1 MLICGSGIEIFSPLL
16 SQLPKNITYIGNTI
30 DTIGKIKN
38 PQQFFSLLS
47 QHNLPYPIT
56 SFIPP
61 KTDKNWLFKKEL
73 GFGGSH
79 IIPLDH
85 RSSDKDGYFQHC
97 IIGESGSVL
106 FFSNGQNSQLV
117 SINKQTV
124 CNHKTTPFQLA
135 AIETPFAISSKNLQ
149 LLQTAINI
157 ISQETNLRG
166 LNSLDFIIDDND
178 QLFILEINPRPSASC
193 ELVND
198 ELLFVH
204 HLKAC
209 LGTLPKRTWT
219 TSAHSAGLY
228 YLYAPQTL
236 TVPSN
241 MDWPQQSHDLPS
253 AGTLIER
260 HQPICT
266 LIISGIDNEHCR
278 QQQRSLSQKIIQ
290 QLVINS

>member
-1 MLICGSGIEIFSPLL
+1 MQDNATPVLILAQSGRYLAQSASLTGHTVWLADCFCDEDSLAVAARWLKLPACSELSIPDLLEQLICFVGGDKCMLICGSGIEIFSPLL

-106 FFSNGQNSQLV
+106 FFPMARIHSL
-117 SINKQTV
+117 
-124 CNHKTTPFQLA
+124 FQSTNRL
-135 AIETPFAISSKNLQ
+135 FAIIKLHPFSLR
-149 LLQTAINI
+149 LLK
-157 ISQETNLRG
+157 
-166 LNSLDFIIDDND
+166 
-178 QLFILEINPRPSASC
+178 
-193 ELVND
+193 
-198 ELLFVH
+198 H
-204 HLKAC
+204 HLPFHQK
-209 LGTLPKRTWT
+209 
-219 TSAHSAGLY
+219 TSSY
-228 YLYAPQTL
+228 YKQ
-236 TVPSN
+236 PSI
-241 MDWPQQSHDLPS
+241 SL
-253 AGTLIER
+253 AR
-260 HQPICT
+260 KPIYV
-266 LIISGIDNEHCR
+266 G
-278 QQQRSLSQKIIQ
+278 
-290 QLVINS
+290 